1 MRVVLSRNWQRQ
13 PIQVPI
19 MTRTSTHI
27 RPYSKPTQRLQ
38 EIQSERINM
47 KEHSNITSKKPPP
60 AVKIQGSLL
69 VQTRTKQILVGP
81 SHLYMTWKRHRRTGA
96 LTWLGDLESPTWS
109 EESGWFLHLQDFIVT
124 SLLTQSQPWHE
135 ASAALPYQ
143 TSMPSVAAGRASEA
157 SLASSTE
164 SLHSM
169 HAKKYVLCWMVEAR
183 IITIPGSRANSLSS
197 VQDEP
202 H

>member
-81 SHLYMTWKRHRRTGA
+81 SHL
-96 LTWLGDLESPTWS
+96 
-109 EESGWFLHLQDFIVT
+109 
-124 SLLTQSQPWHE
+124 
-135 ASAALPYQ
+135 
-143 TSMPSVAAGRASEA
+143 
-157 SLASSTE
+157 
-164 SLHSM
+164 
-169 HAKKYVLCWMVEAR
+169 
-183 IITIPGSRANSLSS
+183 
-197 VQDEP
+197 
-202 H
+202 